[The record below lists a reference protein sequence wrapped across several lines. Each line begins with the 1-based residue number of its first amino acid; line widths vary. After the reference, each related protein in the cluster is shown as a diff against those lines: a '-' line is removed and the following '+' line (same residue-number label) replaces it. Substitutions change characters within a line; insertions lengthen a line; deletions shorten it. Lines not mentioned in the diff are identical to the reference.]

1 MQKRSWKQMLVLL
14 LAVCLFSTVSP
25 ELVSSAASTQKVQ
38 ISARKMTL
46 IKGQKKTLKLKGN
59 RKKVKWSSTK
69 RAVAAVSAKG
79 VVTARKAGTTV
90 IKAKVGTKT
99 YSCKVIVEAPKLNK
113 TSITLKE
120 GSSCQLKML
129 GTRQKVKWSSSAR
142 SVVTV
147 SATGKV
153 KAKQVK
159 KDTSARITASVGGKK
174 YSCKVLVKDV
184 KAATPETE
192 APKPSQPETE
202 APKPSQPETEAPKP
216 SQPETEAPKPSQ
228 PETEAPKPSQPE
240 PEAPK
245 PQATGFARLK
255 DYILTFGK
263 ENTAGNYFINMK
275 NLYKGTNYTYGI
287 VYNRAEDQLEFLFL
301 TESSKDKSS
310 MTMYVME
317 NPVSAPTNYLFLMKN
332 LSGGFEVKANLNPAT
347 YDGESKIAFQ
357 VEKSVGGAPYQ
368 AINDLAN
375 ATLQA
380 GFAGWSKLL
389 DYAGITFKDLGFVA
403 YTG

>member
-1 MQKRSWKQMLVLL
+1 MLVLL

-46 IKGQKKTLKLKGN
+46 IKGQKKTLKLKRN

-69 RAVAAVSAKG
+69 KAVAAVSAKG

-129 GTRQKVKWSSSAR
+129 GTRQKVKWSSSAK

-184 KAATPETE
+184 KAAT
-192 APKPSQPETE
+192 
-202 APKPSQPETEAPKP
+202 PETEAPKP

-287 VYNRAEDQLEFLFL
+287 VYNRVEDQLEFLFL

-368 AINDLAN
+368 AINDLSN

>member
-69 RAVAAVSAKG
+69 KAVAAVSAKG

-129 GTRQKVKWSSSAR
+129 GTRQKVKWSSSAK

-159 KDTSARITASVGGKK
+159 KDRSARITASVGGKK

-202 APKPSQPETEAPKP
+202 S
-216 SQPETEAPKPSQ
+216 PKPSQ

-287 VYNRAEDQLEFLFL
+287 VYNRVEDQLEFLFL

-375 ATLQA
+375 AAVQT

>member
-25 ELVSSAASTQKVQ
+25 ELVSSAARTQKVQ

-69 RAVAAVSAKG
+69 KAVAAVSAKG

-129 GTRQKVKWSSSAR
+129 GTRQKVKWSSSAK

-216 SQPETEAPKPSQ
+216 SQPE
-228 PETEAPKPSQPE
+228 

-245 PQATGFARLK
+245 PQTTGFARLK

-287 VYNRAEDQLEFLFL
+287 VYNRVEDQLEFLFL

-332 LSGGFEVKANLNPAT
+332 LSGGFEVKVNLNPAT

>member
-69 RAVAAVSAKG
+69 KAVAAVSAKG

-90 IKAKVGTKT
+90 IKAKVGTKI

-129 GTRQKVKWSSSAR
+129 GTRQKVKWSSSAK

-174 YSCKVLVKDV
+174 YSCRVLVKDV

-192 APKPSQPETE
+192 APKT
-202 APKPSQPETEAPKP
+202 

-240 PEAPK
+240 PEASK
-245 PQATGFARLK
+245 PQTTGFARLK

-287 VYNRAEDQLEFLFL
+287 VYNRIEDQLEFLFL

-368 AINDLAN
+368 VINDLAN
-375 ATLQA
+375 ATLQG

>member
-69 RAVAAVSAKG
+69 KAVAAVSAKG

-120 GSSCQLKML
+120 GSSYQLKMI
-129 GTRQKVKWSSSAR
+129 GTRQKVKWSSSSK

-216 SQPETEAPKPSQ
+216 SQPE
-228 PETEAPKPSQPE
+228 

-245 PQATGFARLK
+245 PQTTGVARLK
-255 DYILTFGK
+255 AYILTFGK

-287 VYNRAEDQLEFLFL
+287 VYNRVEDQLEFLFL

-375 ATLQA
+375 AAVQT

-403 YTG
+403 YIG

>member
-69 RAVAAVSAKG
+69 KAVAAVSAKG

-129 GTRQKVKWSSSAR
+129 GTRQKVKWSSSAK

-159 KDTSARITASVGGKK
+159 KDRSARITASVGGKK

-216 SQPETEAPKPSQ
+216 SQPE
-228 PETEAPKPSQPE
+228 

-255 DYILTFGK
+255 DYILIFGK

-287 VYNRAEDQLEFLFL
+287 VYNRIEDQLEFLFL

>member
-1 MQKRSWKQMLVLL
+1 MQKRSWKQMLVLV

-69 RAVAAVSAKG
+69 KAVAAVSAKG

-90 IKAKVGTKT
+90 IKAKVGTKI

-129 GTRQKVKWSSSAR
+129 GTRQKVKWSSSAK

-174 YSCKVLVKDV
+174 YSCRVLVKDV
-184 KAATPETE
+184 KAAT
-192 APKPSQPETE
+192 
-202 APKPSQPETEAPKP
+202 PETEAPKP

-287 VYNRAEDQLEFLFL
+287 VYNRVEDQLEFLFL

>member
-69 RAVAAVSAKG
+69 KAVAAVSAKG

-120 GSSCQLKML
+120 GSSYQLKMI
-129 GTRQKVKWSSSAR
+129 GTRQKVKWSSSSK

-159 KDTSARITASVGGKK
+159 KDRSARITASVGGKK

-216 SQPETEAPKPSQ
+216 SQPE
-228 PETEAPKPSQPE
+228 

-245 PQATGFARLK
+245 PQTTGFARLK

-287 VYNRAEDQLEFLFL
+287 VYNRVEDQLEFLFL

-375 ATLQA
+375 AAVQT

>member
-46 IKGQKKTLKLKGN
+46 IKGQKKTLKLKKN

-69 RAVAAVSAKG
+69 KAVAAVSAKG

-129 GTRQKVKWSSSAR
+129 GTRQKVKWSSSAK

-159 KDTSARITASVGGKK
+159 KDRSARITASVGGKK

-184 KAATPETE
+184 KAAT
-192 APKPSQPETE
+192 
-202 APKPSQPETEAPKP
+202 PETEAPKP

-287 VYNRAEDQLEFLFL
+287 VYNRVEDQLEFLFL

-380 GFAGWSKLL
+380 GFAGWAKLL

>member
-69 RAVAAVSAKG
+69 KAVAAVSAKG

-129 GTRQKVKWSSSAR
+129 GTRQKVKWSSSAK

-174 YSCKVLVKDV
+174 YSCRVLVKDV
-184 KAATPETE
+184 KAAT
-192 APKPSQPETE
+192 
-202 APKPSQPETEAPKP
+202 
-216 SQPETEAPKPSQ
+216 PETEAPKPSQ

-287 VYNRAEDQLEFLFL
+287 VYNRVEDQLEFLFL

>member
-1 MQKRSWKQMLVLL
+1 MQKEMQKRSWKQMLVLL

-69 RAVAAVSAKG
+69 KAVAAVSAKG

-129 GTRQKVKWSSSAR
+129 GTRQKVKWSSSAK

-174 YSCKVLVKDV
+174 YSCRVLVKDV

-216 SQPETEAPKPSQ
+216 SQPE
-228 PETEAPKPSQPE
+228 

-245 PQATGFARLK
+245 PQTTGFARLK

-287 VYNRAEDQLEFLFL
+287 VYNRVEDQLEFLFL

-375 ATLQA
+375 AAVQT

>member
-69 RAVAAVSAKG
+69 KAVAAVSAKG

-90 IKAKVGTKT
+90 IKAKVGTKI

-129 GTRQKVKWSSSAR
+129 GTRQKVKWSSSAK

-174 YSCKVLVKDV
+174 YSCRVLVKDV
-184 KAATPETE
+184 KAATP
-192 APKPSQPETE
+192 
-202 APKPSQPETEAPKP
+202 
-216 SQPETEAPKPSQ
+216 
-228 PETEAPKPSQPE
+228 
-240 PEAPK
+240 
-245 PQATGFARLK
+245 ATGFARLR

-287 VYNRAEDQLEFLFL
+287 VYNRVEDQLEFLFL

-347 YDGESKIAFQ
+347 YDGENKIAFQ

-368 AINDLAN
+368 VINDLAN
-375 ATLQA
+375 ATLQG

>member
-69 RAVAAVSAKG
+69 KAVAAVSAKG

-90 IKAKVGTKT
+90 IKAKVGTKI

-129 GTRQKVKWSSSAR
+129 GTRQKVKWSSSAK

-174 YSCKVLVKDV
+174 YSCRVLVKDV
-184 KAATPETE
+184 KAAT
-192 APKPSQPETE
+192 
-202 APKPSQPETEAPKP
+202 PETEAPKP

-287 VYNRAEDQLEFLFL
+287 VYNRVEDQLEFLFL

>member
-46 IKGQKKTLKLKGN
+46 IKGQKKTLKLKRN

-69 RAVAAVSAKG
+69 KAVAAVSAKG

-120 GSSCQLKML
+120 GSSCQLKMF
-129 GTRQKVKWSSSAR
+129 GTRQKVKWSSSAK

-159 KDTSARITASVGGKK
+159 KDRSARITASVGGKK

-184 KAATPETE
+184 KAAT
-192 APKPSQPETE
+192 
-202 APKPSQPETEAPKP
+202 
-216 SQPETEAPKPSQ
+216 PETEAPKPSQ

-287 VYNRAEDQLEFLFL
+287 VYNRVEDQLEFLFL

-368 AINDLAN
+368 AINDLSN

>member
-69 RAVAAVSAKG
+69 KAVAAVSAKG

-129 GTRQKVKWSSSAR
+129 GTRQKVKWSSSAK

-159 KDTSARITASVGGKK
+159 KDRSARITASVGGKK

-184 KAATPETE
+184 KAAT
-192 APKPSQPETE
+192 
-202 APKPSQPETEAPKP
+202 PETEAPKP

-287 VYNRAEDQLEFLFL
+287 VYNRVEDQLEFLFL

>member
-69 RAVAAVSAKG
+69 KAVAAVSAKG

-129 GTRQKVKWSSSAR
+129 GTRQKVKWSSSAK

-147 SATGKV
+147 SAAGKV

-159 KDTSARITASVGGKK
+159 KDRSARITASVGGKK

-184 KAATPETE
+184 KAAT
-192 APKPSQPETE
+192 
-202 APKPSQPETEAPKP
+202 PETEAPKP

-287 VYNRAEDQLEFLFL
+287 VYNRIEDQLEFLFL

-375 ATLQA
+375 ATLQG

>member
-46 IKGQKKTLKLKGN
+46 IKDQKKTLKLKGN

-69 RAVAAVSAKG
+69 KAVAAVSAKG

-120 GSSCQLKML
+120 GSSCQLKMF
-129 GTRQKVKWSSSAR
+129 GTRQKVKWSSSSK

-174 YSCKVLVKDV
+174 YSCRVLVKDV
-184 KAATPETE
+184 KAAT
-192 APKPSQPETE
+192 
-202 APKPSQPETEAPKP
+202 
-216 SQPETEAPKPSQ
+216 PETEAPKPSQ

-287 VYNRAEDQLEFLFL
+287 VYNRVEDQLEFLFL

-375 ATLQA
+375 AAVQT

>member
-69 RAVAAVSAKG
+69 KAVATVSAKG

-129 GTRQKVKWSSSAR
+129 GTRQKVKWSSSAK

-174 YSCKVLVKDV
+174 YSCRVLVKDV

-202 APKPSQPETEAPKP
+202 APKPF
-216 SQPETEAPKPSQ
+216 Q

-287 VYNRAEDQLEFLFL
+287 VYNRVEDQLEFLFL

-347 YDGESKIAFQ
+347 YDGENKIAFQ

-368 AINDLAN
+368 VINDLAN
-375 ATLQA
+375 ATLQG

>member
-69 RAVAAVSAKG
+69 KAVAAVSAKG

-129 GTRQKVKWSSSAR
+129 GTRQKVKWSSSAK

-159 KDTSARITASVGGKK
+159 KDRSARITASVGGKK

-184 KAATPETE
+184 KAAT
-192 APKPSQPETE
+192 
-202 APKPSQPETEAPKP
+202 
-216 SQPETEAPKPSQ
+216 PETEAPKPSQ

-287 VYNRAEDQLEFLFL
+287 VYNRVEDQLEFLFL

-375 ATLQA
+375 AAVQT

>member
-69 RAVAAVSAKG
+69 KAVAAVSAKG

-90 IKAKVGTKT
+90 IKAKVGTKI

-129 GTRQKVKWSSSAR
+129 GTRQKVKWSSSAK

-159 KDTSARITASVGGKK
+159 KDRNARITASVGGKK
-174 YSCKVLVKDV
+174 YSCRVLVKDV
-184 KAATPETE
+184 KAAT
-192 APKPSQPETE
+192 
-202 APKPSQPETEAPKP
+202 PETEAPKP

-287 VYNRAEDQLEFLFL
+287 VYNRVEDQLEFLFL

>member
-69 RAVAAVSAKG
+69 KAVAAVSAKG

-129 GTRQKVKWSSSAR
+129 GNRQKVKWSSSAK

-216 SQPETEAPKPSQ
+216 SQPE
-228 PETEAPKPSQPE
+228 

-245 PQATGFARLK
+245 PQTTGFARLK

-287 VYNRAEDQLEFLFL
+287 VYNRVEDQLEFLFL

-332 LSGGFEVKANLNPAT
+332 LSGGFEVKVNLNPAT

>member
-69 RAVAAVSAKG
+69 KAVAAVSAKG

-90 IKAKVGTKT
+90 IKAKVGMKT

-129 GTRQKVKWSSSAR
+129 GTRQKVKWSSSAK

-184 KAATPETE
+184 KAAT
-192 APKPSQPETE
+192 
-202 APKPSQPETEAPKP
+202 PETEAPKP

-287 VYNRAEDQLEFLFL
+287 VYNRVEDQLEFLFL

-375 ATLQA
+375 AAVQT

>member
-46 IKGQKKTLKLKGN
+46 IKGQKKTLKLKKN

-69 RAVAAVSAKG
+69 KAVAAVSAKG

-129 GTRQKVKWSSSAR
+129 GTRQKVKWSSSAK

-184 KAATPETE
+184 KAAT
-192 APKPSQPETE
+192 
-202 APKPSQPETEAPKP
+202 PETEAPKP

-287 VYNRAEDQLEFLFL
+287 VYNRVEDQLEFLFL

-380 GFAGWSKLL
+380 GFAGWAKLL

>member
-1 MQKRSWKQMLVLL
+1 MRNKQRRKKRCKRDHGNRCWYYFLPY
-14 LAVCLFSTVSP
+14 AVSP

-69 RAVAAVSAKG
+69 KAVAAVSAKG

-120 GSSCQLKML
+120 GSSYQLKMI
-129 GTRQKVKWSSSAR
+129 GTRQKVKWSSSSK

-202 APKPSQPETEAPKP
+202 APKPSQPETEAPK
-216 SQPETEAPKPSQ
+216 T
-228 PETEAPKPSQPE
+228 SQPE

-263 ENTAGNYFINMK
+263 ENTDGNYFINMK

-287 VYNRAEDQLEFLFL
+287 VYNRVEDQLEFLFL

-375 ATLQA
+375 AAVQT

>member
-1 MQKRSWKQMLVLL
+1 MQKRSWKQLLVLL

-25 ELVSSAASTQKVQ
+25 ELVSSAAGTQKVQ

-142 SVVTV
+142 SVATV

-159 KDTSARITASVGGKK
+159 KDTSTRITASVGGKK

-184 KAATPETE
+184 KAAT
-192 APKPSQPETE
+192 
-202 APKPSQPETEAPKP
+202 
-216 SQPETEAPKPSQ
+216 PETEAPKPSQ

-287 VYNRAEDQLEFLFL
+287 VYNRVEDQLEFLFL

-368 AINDLAN
+368 SINDLAN

-389 DYAGITFKDLGFVA
+389 DYAGITCKDLGFVA

>member
-69 RAVAAVSAKG
+69 KAVAAVSAKG

-99 YSCKVIVEAPKLNK
+99 YSCKVIVEAPKLKK

-129 GTRQKVKWSSSAR
+129 GTRQKVKWSSSAK

-216 SQPETEAPKPSQ
+216 SQPE
-228 PETEAPKPSQPE
+228 

-245 PQATGFARLK
+245 PQTTGFARLK

-287 VYNRAEDQLEFLFL
+287 VYNRVEDQLEFLFL

-332 LSGGFEVKANLNPAT
+332 LSGGFEVKVNLNPAT

>member
-69 RAVAAVSAKG
+69 KAVAAVSAKG

-90 IKAKVGTKT
+90 IKAKVGTKI

-120 GSSCQLKML
+120 GSSCQLKMF
-129 GTRQKVKWSSSAR
+129 GTRQKVKWSSSAK

-174 YSCKVLVKDV
+174 YSCRVLVKDV

-202 APKPSQPETEAPKP
+202 AL
-216 SQPETEAPKPSQ
+216 KPSQ

-287 VYNRAEDQLEFLFL
+287 VYNRVEDQLEFLFL

-375 ATLQA
+375 AAVQT

>member
-1 MQKRSWKQMLVLL
+1 MQKRSWKQMLVLV

-69 RAVAAVSAKG
+69 KAVAAVSAKG

-129 GTRQKVKWSSSAR
+129 GTRQKVKWSSSAK

-174 YSCKVLVKDV
+174 YSCRVLVKDV
-184 KAATPETE
+184 KAAT
-192 APKPSQPETE
+192 
-202 APKPSQPETEAPKP
+202 PETEAPKP

-287 VYNRAEDQLEFLFL
+287 VYNRVEDQLEFLFL

>member
-69 RAVAAVSAKG
+69 KAVAAVSAKG

-129 GTRQKVKWSSSAR
+129 GTRQKVKWSSSAK

-216 SQPETEAPKPSQ
+216 SQPQ
-228 PETEAPKPSQPE
+228 

-245 PQATGFARLK
+245 PQTTGFARLK

-287 VYNRAEDQLEFLFL
+287 VYNRVEDQLEFLFL

-332 LSGGFEVKANLNPAT
+332 LSGGFEVKVNLNPAT

>member
-69 RAVAAVSAKG
+69 KAVAAVSAKG

-90 IKAKVGTKT
+90 IKAKVGTKI

-129 GTRQKVKWSSSAR
+129 GTRQKVKWSSSAK

-153 KAKQVK
+153 KEKQVK

-174 YSCKVLVKDV
+174 YSCRVLVKDV
-184 KAATPETE
+184 KAAT
-192 APKPSQPETE
+192 
-202 APKPSQPETEAPKP
+202 PETEAPKP

-287 VYNRAEDQLEFLFL
+287 VYNRVEDQLEFLFL

-357 VEKSVGGAPYQ
+357 V
-368 AINDLAN
+368 
-375 ATLQA
+375 
-380 GFAGWSKLL
+380 
-389 DYAGITFKDLGFVA
+389 
-403 YTG
+403 

>member
-46 IKGQKKTLKLKGN
+46 IKGQKKTLKLKRN

-69 RAVAAVSAKG
+69 KAVAAVSAKG

-129 GTRQKVKWSSSAR
+129 GTRQKVKWSSSAK

-159 KDTSARITASVGGKK
+159 KDRSARITASVGGKK

-184 KAATPETE
+184 KAAT
-192 APKPSQPETE
+192 
-202 APKPSQPETEAPKP
+202 PETEAPKP

-287 VYNRAEDQLEFLFL
+287 VYNRVEDQLEFLFL

-310 MTMYVME
+310 MSMYVME

-375 ATLQA
+375 AAVQT

>member
-69 RAVAAVSAKG
+69 KAVAAVSAKG

-129 GTRQKVKWSSSAR
+129 GTRQKVKWSSSAK

-174 YSCKVLVKDV
+174 YSCRVLVKDV

-202 APKPSQPETEAPKP
+202 APKPF
-216 SQPETEAPKPSQ
+216 Q

-287 VYNRAEDQLEFLFL
+287 VYNRVEDQLEFLFL

>member
-46 IKGQKKTLKLKGN
+46 IKGQKKTLKLKEN

-69 RAVAAVSAKG
+69 KAVAAVSAKG

-129 GTRQKVKWSSSAR
+129 GTRQKVKWSSSAK

-174 YSCKVLVKDV
+174 YSCRVLVKDV

-202 APKPSQPETEAPKP
+202 APKPSQPET
-216 SQPETEAPKPSQ
+216 
-228 PETEAPKPSQPE
+228 
-240 PEAPK
+240 EAPK

-287 VYNRAEDQLEFLFL
+287 VYNRVEDQLEFLFL

-375 ATLQA
+375 AAVQT

>member
-1 MQKRSWKQMLVLL
+1 M
-14 LAVCLFSTVSP
+14 
-25 ELVSSAASTQKVQ
+25 
-38 ISARKMTL
+38 
-46 IKGQKKTLKLKGN
+46 
-59 RKKVKWSSTK
+59 
-69 RAVAAVSAKG
+69 
-79 VVTARKAGTTV
+79 
-90 IKAKVGTKT
+90 IKAKVGTKI

-129 GTRQKVKWSSSAR
+129 GTRQKVKWSSSAK

-174 YSCKVLVKDV
+174 YSCRVLVKDV
-184 KAATPETE
+184 KAAT
-192 APKPSQPETE
+192 
-202 APKPSQPETEAPKP
+202 PETEAPKP

-287 VYNRAEDQLEFLFL
+287 VYNRVEDQLEFLFL

-357 VEKSVGGAPYQ
+357 VEKSVGVAPYQ

>member
-69 RAVAAVSAKG
+69 KAVAAISAKG

-120 GSSCQLKML
+120 GSSYQLKMI
-129 GTRQKVKWSSSAR
+129 GTRQKVKWNSSAK

-192 APKPSQPETE
+192 APKPSQPE
-202 APKPSQPETEAPKP
+202 P
-216 SQPETEAPKPSQ
+216 EAPKPSQ

-245 PQATGFARLK
+245 PQAIGFARLK

-287 VYNRAEDQLEFLFL
+287 VYNRVEDQLEFLFL

-375 ATLQA
+375 ATLQG

>member
-69 RAVAAVSAKG
+69 KAVAAVSAKG

-120 GSSCQLKML
+120 GSSCQLKMI
-129 GTRQKVKWSSSAR
+129 GTRQKVKWSSSAK

-159 KDTSARITASVGGKK
+159 KDRSARITASVGGKK

-184 KAATPETE
+184 KAAT
-192 APKPSQPETE
+192 
-202 APKPSQPETEAPKP
+202 PETEAPKP

-287 VYNRAEDQLEFLFL
+287 VYNRVEDQLEFLFL

-375 ATLQA
+375 AAVQT

>member
-46 IKGQKKTLKLKGN
+46 IKGQKKTLQLKGN

-69 RAVAAVSAKG
+69 KAVAAVSAKG

-120 GSSCQLKML
+120 GSGCQLKML
-129 GTRQKVKWSSSAR
+129 GTRQKVKWSSSAK

-174 YSCKVLVKDV
+174 YSCRVLVKDV
-184 KAATPETE
+184 KAAT
-192 APKPSQPETE
+192 
-202 APKPSQPETEAPKP
+202 PETEAPKP

-287 VYNRAEDQLEFLFL
+287 VYNRVEDQLEFLFL

>member
-69 RAVAAVSAKG
+69 KAVAAVSAKG

-90 IKAKVGTKT
+90 IKAKVGTKI

-129 GTRQKVKWSSSAR
+129 GTRQKVKWSSSAK

-153 KAKQVK
+153 KVKQVK

-174 YSCKVLVKDV
+174 YSCRVLVKDV
-184 KAATPETE
+184 KAAT
-192 APKPSQPETE
+192 
-202 APKPSQPETEAPKP
+202 PETEAPKP

-287 VYNRAEDQLEFLFL
+287 VYNRVEDQLEFLFL

>member
-69 RAVAAVSAKG
+69 KAVAAVSAKG

-90 IKAKVGTKT
+90 IKAKVGTKI

-129 GTRQKVKWSSSAR
+129 GTRQKVKWSSSAK

-174 YSCKVLVKDV
+174 YSCRVLVKDV
-184 KAATPETE
+184 KAAT
-192 APKPSQPETE
+192 
-202 APKPSQPETEAPKP
+202 PETEAPKP

-287 VYNRAEDQLEFLFL
+287 VYNRVEDQLEFLFL

-347 YDGESKIAFQ
+347 YDGENKIAFQ

-368 AINDLAN
+368 VINDLAN
-375 ATLQA
+375 ATLQG